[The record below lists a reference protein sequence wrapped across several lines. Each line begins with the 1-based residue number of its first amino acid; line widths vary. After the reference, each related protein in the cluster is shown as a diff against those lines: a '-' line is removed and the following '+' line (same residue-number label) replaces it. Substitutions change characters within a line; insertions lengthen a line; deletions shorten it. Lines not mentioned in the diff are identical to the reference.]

1 MFGKT
6 TQSLEKTDFLKL
18 IAAVAML
25 VDHCA
30 MLPVITDPGLYL
42 VMRSIGRI
50 SFPIFAFSIALGVV
64 YTKDL
69 KKYVKR
75 LLFVAV
81 LSQAPFSLYFQDCRT
96 LNILVTFLIAVAM
109 IWFFEQKWI
118 YAAIL
123 VPLVPWCTDVL
134 FHVTT
139 DYSTYGVLA
148 VFCFYFFRDD
158 WKKAAVF
165 FIILTMVQCV
175 FGGSYIQMIAV
186 LALPLIYY
194 GSRVRLL
201 LKRYFFY
208 VFYPMHLLVLYVIA
222 SWMGRF

>member
-1 MFGKT
+1 
-6 TQSLEKTDFLKL
+6 
-18 IAAVAML
+18 ML

-30 MLPVITDPGLYL
+30 MLPAITDPGLYL

-81 LSQAPFSLYFQDCRT
+81 LSQAPFSLYFQDWRT

-139 DYSTYGVLA
+139 DYSTYGVLTVFAFIFSEMTGKKQRFFLSFLRWCNVFSA
-148 VFCFYFFRDD
+148 VTTY
-158 WKKAAVF
+158 K
-165 FIILTMVQCV
+165 
-175 FGGSYIQMIAV
+175 
-186 LALPLIYY
+186 
-194 GSRVRLL
+194 
-201 LKRYFFY
+201 
-208 VFYPMHLLVLYVIA
+208 
-222 SWMGRF
+222 